1 MENPWSTPAGRRA
14 RELRMTALAA
24 GAGEVAEFAREVVA
38 GRASSRDLLFTSA
51 LSDRALQPVRDLV
64 EQWHRLPPADR
75 ARLEAEAANATADR
89 IAALNALPTDPAETP
104 PADQPH
110 VGERPP
116 ADQPHAGERPPTD
129 QPHAAGPPTSAGR
142 SSRPRAARR
151 ADDTDPDEG
160 RTFLSDA
167 W

>member
-14 RELRMTALAA
+14 QELRTTALAA
-24 GAGEVAEFAREVVA
+24 GSGEVAEFAREVVA

-64 EQWHRLPPADR
+64 ERWHRLPPADR
-75 ARLEAEAANATADR
+75 ARLEAEAANDTAAR
-89 IAALNALPTDPAETP
+89 IAALNALPADALEPP
-104 PADQPH
+104 PADALPADARSTDAL
-110 VGERPP
+110 EPPP
-116 ADQPHAGERPPTD
+116 AA
-129 QPHAAGPPTSAGR
+129 QPHAAEQPPAAGR
-142 SSRPRAARR
+142 SSWPRAARR
-151 ADDTDPDEG
+151 PDDTDPDEG

>member
-1 MENPWSTPAGRRA
+1 MENPWGTPAGLRA
-14 RELRMTALAA
+14 QEVRAKALAA
-24 GAGEVAEFAREVVA
+24 GSGEVAEFAREVVA

-75 ARLEAEAANATADR
+75 ARLEAEAANDTADR
-89 IAALNALPTDPAETP
+89 IAALNALPADALEPPPAE
-104 PADQPH
+104 
-110 VGERPP
+110 R
-116 ADQPHAGERPPTD
+116 
-129 QPHAAGPPTSAGR
+129 PHAAEPPPAAGWSA
-142 SSRPRAARR
+142 RPRAARR
-151 ADDTDPDEG
+151 PDDTDPDEG